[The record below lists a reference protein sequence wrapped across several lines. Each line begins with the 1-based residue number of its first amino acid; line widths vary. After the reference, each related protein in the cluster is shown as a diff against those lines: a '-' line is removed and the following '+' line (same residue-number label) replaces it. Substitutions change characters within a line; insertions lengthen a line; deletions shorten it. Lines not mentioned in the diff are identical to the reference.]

1 MKDKRPLSPHLQ
13 IYRLPMPAILS
24 ITHRFTGVI
33 LFSGSMLFSLW
44 IVCLYLGERAFNFI
58 QSIFGNPIGQLIL
71 IGYTFSLFYHA
82 FNGIRHLT
90 WDFGVGMDMSNIY
103 KSGFVVISLSSLLTI
118 VFWYIIYF

>member
-44 IVCLYLGERAFNFI
+44 IVCLYLGERAFNSI
-58 QSIFGNPIGQLIL
+58 QSIFGN
-71 IGYTFSLFYHA
+71 H
-82 FNGIRHLT
+82 
-90 WDFGVGMDMSNIY
+90 
-103 KSGFVVISLSSLLTI
+103 
-118 VFWYIIYF
+118 

>member
-1 MKDKRPLSPHLQ
+1 
-13 IYRLPMPAILS
+13 
-24 ITHRFTGVI
+24 
-33 LFSGSMLFSLW
+33 MLFSFW

-71 IGYTFSLFYHA
+71 IGYTFSLLYHA

-90 WDFGVGMDMSNIY
+90 WDLGIGMDMSNIY